1 MTTPEPEPCHRT
13 GLPCSQSDLILEIRE
28 ELREIKDALLGSTSI
43 DKPGLCGH
51 VRNLIVWKS
60 AVDRRQ
66 TWLAGILA
74 ALISGGL
81 LAILNNSLSSQERTA
96 TQRAQQ
102 TAQEHRP

>member
-1 MTTPEPEPCHRT
+1 MSDDPEPCHRT
-13 GLPCSQSDLILEIRE
+13 GLPCSQTDIILEIRE

-60 AVDRRQ
+60 SVDRRQ

-74 ALISGGL
+74 ALISGGTIAL
-81 LAILNNSLSSQERTA
+81 INHAISAPAHSAITS
-96 TQRAQQ
+96 
-102 TAQEHRP
+102 HP